1 MPRRIAR
8 PTAVPRR
15 VLALLAVLALA
26 LAGCGGVPA
35 ATAPPVTLAAASPA
49 PTPPG
54 GAGRVPPA
62 TPPGATAAADAAA
75 DRAAQLAA
83 AGAVLRALGD
93 VAAGRPAPPDLRP
106 ELLADLRLLIDR
118 GDGGLRRCL
127 VEFTVVG
134 APRWTVAPVEFVP
147 LLDAD
152 GSVVAGG
159 RDAGVRL
166 TTSGLEGYATVV
178 SFQPSL
184 GDPATPTALPPG
196 SPCAPAA
203 PATPYQVARDRHRA
217 LRGEGLA
224 VLVESRDG
232 AWVATEARAAG
243 TGLP

>member
-1 MPRRIAR
+1 MPRIAPPAAAPLR
-8 PTAVPRR
+8 A
-15 VLALLAVLALA
+15 LALVAALA
-26 LAGCGGVPA
+26 LAGCGGAPA
-35 ATAPPVTLAAASPA
+35 ATAPPATRVAASPA

-54 GAGRVPPA
+54 GAGRVPPV
-62 TPPGATAAADAAA
+62 TPTVGVAAADAAA
-75 DRAAQLAA
+75 DRAAQLAV

-106 ELLADLRLLIDR
+106 EILQDLRLLIDR

-134 APRWTVAPVEFVP
+134 APRWTAAPVEFVP

-152 GSVVAGG
+152 GAVVAGA

-178 SFQPSL
+178 TFQSPL
-184 GDPATPTALPPG
+184 GDPATPTSLPPG

-203 PATPYQVARDRHRA
+203 PATPYQVARDQHRA
-217 LRGEGLA
+217 LRGEALA

>member
-1 MPRRIAR
+1 MPRSSAR

-15 VLALLAVLALA
+15 ALALLAALA
-26 LAGCGGVPA
+26 LVGCGGPPV
-35 ATAPPVTLAAASPA
+35 ATAPPAALVAATPA
-49 PTPPG
+49 PTAPSRRGPD
-54 GAGRVPPA
+54 
-62 TPPGATAAADAAA
+62 ATAPAGPGPADAAA

-106 ELLADLRLLIDR
+106 EILADLRLLIDR
-118 GDGGLRRCL
+118 GTGGARRCL

-134 APRWTVAPVEFVP
+134 AVTWQAAPVEFVP

-152 GSVVAGG
+152 GAVVAGA

-178 SFQPSL
+178 TFQSSL
-184 GDPATPTALPPG
+184 GDPATPTSLPPG

-217 LRGEGLA
+217 LRGEALA
-224 VLVESRDG
+224 VLVEFRDG

>member
-1 MPRRIAR
+1 MPRSSAR

-15 VLALLAVLALA
+15 AVALLVALA
-26 LAGCGGVPA
+26 LAGCGGAPA
-35 ATAPPVTLAAASPA
+35 TTAPPAALGVATPV

-62 TPPGATAAADAAA
+62 TPPVGTAADAAA

-83 AGAVLRALGD
+83 AGGVLPPHGD
-93 VAAGRPAPPDLRP
+93 VAAGRPAPADLRP
-106 ELLADLRLLIDR
+106 EVLADLRLLIDR

-134 APRWTVAPVEFVP
+134 APRWTAAPVAFVP

-152 GSVVAGG
+152 GAVVAGA

-166 TTSGLEGYATVV
+166 TTSGLEGYATIV
-178 SFQPSL
+178 SFQSSL
-184 GDPATPTALPPG
+184 GDPATPTSLPPG

-217 LRGEGLA
+217 LRGEALA
-224 VLVESRDG
+224 VLVEFRDG
-232 AWVATEARAAG
+232 AWAATEARAAG

>member
-1 MPRRIAR
+1 MPRSIAR
-8 PTAVPRR
+8 PTAIPLRAV
-15 VLALLAVLALA
+15 ALLAVLALA
-26 LAGCGGVPA
+26 LAGCGGAPA
-35 ATAPPVTLAAASPA
+35 ATALPAALVAATPA

-54 GAGRVPPA
+54 GVGRVPPSA
-62 TPPGATAAADAAA
+62 PPGGTAAADAAA

-106 ELLADLRLLIDR
+106 EVLADLRLLIDR

-134 APRWTVAPVEFVP
+134 APKWLAAAVEFVP
-147 LLDAD
+147 LLGAD
-152 GSVVAGG
+152 GAVVAGS

-178 SFQPSL
+178 SFQSSP
-184 GDPATPTALPPG
+184 GDPATPTSLPPG
-196 SPCAPAA
+196 SPCAAAA
-203 PATPYQVARDRHRA
+203 PATPYQLARDRHRA
-217 LRGEGLA
+217 LRGEALA
-224 VLVESRDG
+224 VLVEWRDG
-232 AWVATEARAAG
+232 AWVATEAQAAG